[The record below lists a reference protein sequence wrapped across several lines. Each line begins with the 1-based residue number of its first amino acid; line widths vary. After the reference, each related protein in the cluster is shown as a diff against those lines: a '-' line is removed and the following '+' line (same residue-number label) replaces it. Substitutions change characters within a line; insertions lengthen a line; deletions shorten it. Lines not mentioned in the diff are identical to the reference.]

1 MHQYIYSK
9 SSPNEI
15 SLSILFPFVFQ
26 AISIGFVPRILS
38 LIVTAI
44 CLLSLRFV
52 LMGNKPPDFSNSDN
66 PAANSKSFLTRT
78 LTFLYLPAFNF
89 WLLLCPITLSFDWS
103 MDAVPLVQSI
113 FDWRNIV
120 SIVFYSGFALLGI
133 VNLNRLSLENF
144 DWLFSEM
151 NANYKGLGPEYLRV
165 YDGMNGTNGMRKRNI
180 PKPEIK
186 SSPKERRKRPDSKFQ
201 TNTPNEFI
209 STIHEC
215 QSLLVS
221 MAILALPF
229 VPATNIFFYVGFVVA
244 ERVLYIPSVGY
255 CIMVAVGLDLL
266 WRCCSDSHKRN
277 CIIGCVAIVLL
288 LFSMKTVHRNRD
300 WKNGETLYR

>member
-1 MHQYIYSK
+1 M
-9 SSPNEI
+9 
-15 SLSILFPFVFQ
+15 
-26 AISIGFVPRILS
+26 LS

-44 CLLSLRFV
+44 CLLSLRFI
-52 LMGNKPPDFSNSDN
+52 LMGNKPPNFSNSDN
-66 PAANSKSFLTRT
+66 PAANSNSFLTRT

-113 FDWRNIV
+113 SDWRNII
-120 SIVFYSGFALLGI
+120 SIVFYGGFIMLGFI
-133 VNLNRLSLENF
+133 NLNRLSIENV
-144 DWLFSEM
+144 DWLFTEM

-165 YDGMNGTNGMRKRNI
+165 SNGMNGTNGIRKRNL
-180 PKPEIK
+180 PRPNKQEVK
-186 SSPKERRKRPDSKFQ
+186 SSRRKTDPKLQ
-201 TNTPNEFI
+201 TNTPDETI
-209 STIHEC
+209 STSQDC

-229 VPATNIFFYVGFVVA
+229 VPASNAFFYVGFVVA

-266 WRCCSDSHKRN
+266 WMCCCSVVKRN
-277 CIIGCVAIVLL
+277 GIFSCVFIVLV
-288 LFSMKTVHRNRD
+288 LFSTKTVHRNRD
-300 WKNGETLYR
+300 WKDGETLYR

>member
-1 MHQYIYSK
+1 
-9 SSPNEI
+9 
-15 SLSILFPFVFQ
+15 
-26 AISIGFVPRILS
+26 
-38 LIVTAI
+38 
-44 CLLSLRFV
+44 
-52 LMGNKPPDFSNSDN
+52 MGNKPPDFSNSDN
-66 PAANSKSFLTRT
+66 PAANSKSVFTRT
-78 LTFLYLPAFNF
+78 LTFFYLPAFNF

-103 MDAVPLVQSI
+103 MDAIPLVESVS
-113 FDWRNIV
+113 DWRSVV
-120 SIVFYSGFALLGI
+120 SFVFYGGFALLGI

-144 DWLFSEM
+144 DWVFSEM

-165 YDGMNGTNGMRKRNI
+165 YEGMNGTNEIRKRNVS
-180 PKPEIK
+180 K
-186 SSPKERRKRPDSKFQ
+186 SSPKERRKRPDFKLQ
-201 TNTPNEFI
+201 TNIPNEFI
-209 STIHEC
+209 STINDC

-266 WRCCSDSHKRN
+266 WRCCSDSRMRN
-277 CIIGCVAIVLL
+277 CIIGSVCIILI

-300 WKNGETLYR
+300 WKDGETLYR